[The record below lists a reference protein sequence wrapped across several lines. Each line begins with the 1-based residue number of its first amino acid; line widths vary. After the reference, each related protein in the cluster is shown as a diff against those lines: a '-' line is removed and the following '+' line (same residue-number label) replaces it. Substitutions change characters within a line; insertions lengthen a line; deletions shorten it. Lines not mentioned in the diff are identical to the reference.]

1 MKSKKISLINKKSM
15 REYILL
21 KTKGLRPG
29 WDCER
34 VSSVALQEIE
44 NMLKYRVDRMIS
56 MHPTVGKTFKE
67 VQ

>member
-1 MKSKKISLINKKSM
+1 MKNKKMSLINRKSM

-21 KTKGLRPG
+21 KTKDLRPG
-29 WDCER
+29 WACER
-34 VSSVALQEIE
+34 VSSEALQEIE
-44 NMLKYRVDRMIS
+44 DMLKYKVDRMIS